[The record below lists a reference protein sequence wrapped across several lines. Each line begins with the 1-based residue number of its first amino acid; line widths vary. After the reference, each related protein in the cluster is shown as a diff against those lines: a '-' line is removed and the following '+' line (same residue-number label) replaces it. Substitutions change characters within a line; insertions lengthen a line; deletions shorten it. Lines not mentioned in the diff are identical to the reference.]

1 MAIKFLSSG
10 NVTGGLTLSG
20 SLSGTS
26 ATFSG
31 TVTASGTVTLQKSIQ
46 LPATTTGSGTPSD
59 VGVLSFGGNYTTG
72 NRLFLDSS
80 GGTFRIQGSANL
92 ILEAPNHNIKNS
104 NGFLILA
111 GDTGVRLYYL
121 NSEKLTTTSTGVKV
135 DGNIKIGIDT
145 MSTPSTNANDIVID
159 KDASEAGIT
168 MMSQAAGSV
177 RWGDASNSS
186 VGSIEY
192 NHNSDYMR
200 FIVNAAERM
209 RIDSSG
215 NIAIGPDALDIQIKA
230 ASNNSGNNLIYM
242 RGNASDDKSSLQM
255 NHFGYAD
262 YYIGVGHV
270 GNGKFNI
277 SNDLTGNDFVIDTS
291 GNVGIGTLSPG
302 TKLDV
307 NGAGSTGTIS
317 WANDGGRK
325 RGYLYSDSAGVA
337 IYSTSLANAG
347 IYLADN
353 VQIDF
358 RVNGGVK
365 MLLNS
370 DGNLGIG
377 ETSPEFK
384 LDVKSNSDTAPSAY
398 LRGGKSSQGE
408 IQNTGL
414 IVGTQ
419 TTMVAGDYQGIS
431 FTGYTSSSAIRRAR
445 AAIGVEAI
453 NGPGKMDLVFLTRF
467 ADDGTQLSDA
477 DEKMRITSGGDIL
490 MGNTVVNPASGF
502 ATQKGFGYDAGT
514 GQTQIATT
522 DNASTLVLGRNNATD
537 GSIIELRKESVVIG
551 TFGSNTTGG
560 QTMLDISANATNG
573 NMRFLTANAER
584 MRIDSVGLAT
594 FRSTYIVAG
603 LYGGEVTLGGA
614 STTFG
619 LQLKYSQE
627 AATTSTIYHS
637 PGYTS
642 NDNLFKLGSGS
653 GNSNQLVLK
662 GNGNVGIGTDSPSA
676 KLEIKATGASAGLT
690 FRTTDSSNN
699 ETFYINDGGTVG
711 VRYYPFKIGVASG
724 TTNVANSRFQV
735 ATTAGDFVILND
747 GKTGIGTT
755 SPGSILD
762 IVDTSGTTTLTLGQS
777 GEIPEIKAGGTNTDL
792 RLSAVGPGGFLDFQ
806 TNATS
811 RMRITSG
818 GEVFIRR
825 ADYTDTTFSLQVGDA
840 ASDSYRPIRCQ
851 VASTSTR
858 TQIAFYNPSG
868 LVGTISTSGTSTA
881 YNTSSDYRL
890 KENVVEMT
898 GALNRVSQLK
908 PSRFNFIADADKTVD
923 GFLAHEVQEIVPE
936 AITGEKDGVDEDGN
950 PDYQGIDQSKLVPLL
965 VGAIQELKA
974 EIELLKNK

>member
-20 SLSGTS
+20 ALSGTS

-46 LPATTTGSGTPSD
+46 LPTTTTGSGTPSD

-111 GDTGVRLYYL
+111 GDAGVRLYYL
-121 NSEKLTTTSTGVKV
+121 NSEKLTTTNTGVKV

-209 RIDSSG
+209 RIVAAGAVGIDNSSPDSFSG
-215 NIAIGPDALDIQIKA
+215 GGSTA
-230 ASNNSGNNLIYM
+230 ASLVIGKGTSGVSPHITLWQGNSAQAALSFASANTGTGQYEGRIRYTRDTGIMDFRTN
-242 RGNASDDKSSLQM
+242 GVANALVLGS
-255 NHFGYAD
+255 
-262 YYIGVGHV
+262 
-270 GNGKFNI
+270 
-277 SNDLTGNDFVIDTS
+277 T
-291 GNVGIGTLSPG
+291 GNVGIGGTPG
-302 TKLDV
+302 QNLDIQKSGARFRLIDGTNQLNMGLWDGV
-307 NGAGSTGTIS
+307 NYRFEGDANRPMFFTSYQGNIYFGISGSTTMTIQ
-317 WANDGGRK
+317 N
-325 RGYLYSDSAGVA
+325 
-337 IYSTSLANAG
+337 
-347 IYLADN
+347 N
-353 VQIDF
+353 V
-358 RVNGGVK
+358 
-365 MLLNS
+365 
-370 DGNLGIG
+370 GIG

-431 FTGYTSSSAIRRAR
+431 FTGYTSSSAIRRGR

-477 DEKMRITSGGDIL
+477 DEKMRITSRGDVGIGTSAPDQTGYGYKTLTIIGGTNHGD
-490 MGNTVVNPASGF
+490 SG
-502 ATQKGFGYDAGT
+502 
-514 GQTQIATT
+514 
-522 DNASTLVLGRNNATD
+522 V
-537 GSIIELRKESVVIG
+537 IELLSPSVSAEGQNMGIVS
-551 TFGSNTTGG
+551 FGAGSTRTA
-560 QTMLDISANATNG
+560 MISANRQGAN
-573 NMRFLTANAER
+573 NASNLRFWTSAGSGIVER

-662 GNGNVGIGTDSPSA
+662 GNGNIGINAATPRD
-676 KLEIKATGASAGLT
+676 KLTVFTAGSSEEEIGLRLVNPIGFTNAGSGASIIFAQD
-690 FRTTDSSNN
+690 RSQAEN
-699 ETFYINDGGTVG
+699 I
-711 VRYYPFKIGVASG
+711 PMAKIRS
-724 TTNVANSRFQV
+724 
-735 ATTAGDFVILND
+735 
-747 GKTGIGTT
+747 
-755 SPGSILD
+755 
-762 IVDTSGTTTLTLGQS
+762 GQS
-777 GEIPEIKAGGTNTDL
+777 AAGSSCCGDL
-792 RLSAVGPGGFLDFQ
+792 IFSTSHTSLGGMIDRAQ
-806 TNATS
+806 
-811 RMRITSG
+811 ITSG
-818 GEVFIRR
+818 GIFQVNPGNTVNGGIVNGFR
-825 ADYTDTTFSLQVGDA
+825 AAISVGQSAVAITNQAQYGGLAMVWMNYAGNIAYDLVSYSLSKATVLSSQQISGGPAARVYTSV
-840 ASDSYRPIRCQ
+840 
-851 VASTSTR
+851 
-858 TQIAFYNPSG
+858 SG
-868 LVGTISTSGTSTA
+868 V
-881 YNTSSDYRL
+881 L
-890 KENVVEMT
+890 KATMT
-898 GALNRVSQLK
+898 GSDTYSFYVS
-908 PSRFNFIADADKTVD
+908 
-923 GFLAHEVQEIVPE
+923 EIRN
-936 AITGEKDGVDEDGN
+936 AMN
-950 PDYQGIDQSKLVPLL
+950 
-965 VGAIQELKA
+965 
-974 EIELLKNK
+974 